1 MSRYNNFFSSHY
13 YCGIFVAFRNNEF
26 GIKKLICNTQYAIF
40 LILTTTFFHL
50 TKIGTPLI
58 YQLKKLVAPTEIV
71 FSMTLFLLDTENI
84 FITCFIPV
92 KRQISQIRNIW
103 GIIESH

>member
-26 GIKKLICNTQYAIF
+26 GIKKLICNTQYGKF

-50 TKIGTPLI
+50 TKTGTTDLSAKKIGRTNGNCFF
-58 YQLKKLVAPTEIV
+58 YDIV
-71 FSMTLFLLDTENI
+71 FT
-84 FITCFIPV
+84 
-92 KRQISQIRNIW
+92 RY
-103 GIIESH
+103 